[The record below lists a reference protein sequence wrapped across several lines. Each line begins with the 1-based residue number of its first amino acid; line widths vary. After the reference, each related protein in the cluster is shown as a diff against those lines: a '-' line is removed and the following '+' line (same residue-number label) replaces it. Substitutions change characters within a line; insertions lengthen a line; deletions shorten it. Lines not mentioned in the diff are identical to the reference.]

1 MEDVIDLEAQLLVA
15 SPRVEN
21 HACGGLSA
29 RKRLQK
35 AILGVQCLK
44 MFTAGA
50 SHGSS
55 PEQDQNKLM
64 KSIYSGHSLWS
75 VPFQQ
80 PPPSH
85 SGLNQTHRSDQIH
98 EDGGRVGE
106 QEQRRVAGREGL
118 RARAEGP
125 IGAAEQEQRRR
136 LAEPEARKAGERSRE
151 PEGRSMVAS
160 RP

>member
-55 PEQDQNKLM
+55 PEQDQNAINEDIEEVDQTVPLL
-64 KSIYSGHSLWS
+64 GTVDDTLHSRK
-75 VPFQQ
+75 
-80 PPPSH
+80 H
-85 SGLNQTHRSDQIH
+85 
-98 EDGGRVGE
+98 RVGE